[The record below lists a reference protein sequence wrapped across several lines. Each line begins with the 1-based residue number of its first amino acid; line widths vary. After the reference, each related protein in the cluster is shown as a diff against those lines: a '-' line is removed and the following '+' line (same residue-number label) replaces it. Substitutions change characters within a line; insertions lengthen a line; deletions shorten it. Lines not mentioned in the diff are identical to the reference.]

1 MPKKRRSAA
10 GGSRAGASTPPRSAR
25 VAPSRAE
32 TSEPQTAAATRA
44 TAVMWIALALLVL
57 ARAAL
62 AFVPS
67 MAAWGLNL
75 QRFLP
80 GWTWA
85 LWALGALAL
94 IPAFG
99 RRLEP
104 WLTGAGRAIER
115 SPGFA
120 TFVAIVVAVV
130 LVSLFPDRVRF
141 VGDFLIR
148 QGTVQEAVKPSLI
161 YPQALPLDV
170 LLHYTIP
177 RLTTDLGL
185 ADANGAARWIGA
197 IDAALLAGLAIAFVR
212 ALALRGAQAAA
223 CAGVVWFGGYV
234 GLYTGFG
241 KAFAEECVV
250 AAALGTF
257 GVQVVRTGRGLWP
270 FGIALALGITLHRSA
285 LAFVPAALLVW
296 ALWFFLHGRGAKT
309 RTSSLLA
316 VALPVVTLAI
326 MLPRI
331 IQIVRRFDSV
341 HFRPYTVVH
350 EGPIAAA
357 FAGAR
362 PWDMLGLVTMLSPL
376 AIATPFV
383 LAWLGGASIKRRE
396 LWVLAALAL
405 PLLVAMPFIHPAQGM
420 FRDWDD
426 FAALAVTL
434 SLVTAWTLGEAL
446 RGASSRAWLAAA
458 VMLGAAVP
466 TTGWLVHH
474 ADVERGLA
482 RVTAFM
488 NEPPART
495 DDERAT
501 TFDYLGSRNENLG
514 HYEAAADAFAHAAQ
528 YAPSPRL
535 LLLWGILASR
545 AGRVDEAQTAF
556 RSLVV
561 KDSTSVPGWMGL
573 AAASFRLHQY
583 AEARHAA
590 ERVLVLD
597 PQNPQPR
604 EVLAAIDR
612 MTGGRD
618 STR

>member
-1 MPKKRRSAA
+1 M
-10 GGSRAGASTPPRSAR
+10 
-25 VAPSRAE
+25 
-32 TSEPQTAAATRA
+32 
-44 TAVMWIALALLVL
+44 
-57 ARAAL
+57 
-62 AFVPS
+62 
-67 MAAWGLNL
+67 
-75 QRFLP
+75 
-80 GWTWA
+80 
-85 LWALGALAL
+85 GALAL

-120 TFVAIVVAVV
+120 TFAAIVIGVV

-177 RLTTDLGL
+177 RMTTDLGL

-212 ALALRGAQAAA
+212 ALALRGASAAA
-223 CAGVVWFGGYV
+223 CATVVWFGGYV

-270 FGIALALGITLHRSA
+270 FGIALALGITLHRSV

-296 ALWFFLHGRGAKT
+296 ALWFFLHGREAKT

-316 VALPVVTLAI
+316 IALPVVTLAI

-362 PWDMLGLVTMLSPL
+362 PGHAGPRHALSPL

-383 LAWLGGASIKRRE
+383 LAWLGGSAIKRRD
-396 LWVLAALAL
+396 LCAAALACRCSSRCRSFTRRR
-405 PLLVAMPFIHPAQGM
+405 AC
-420 FRDWDD
+420 
-426 FAALAVTL
+426 FATGTTSRRSRSA
-434 SLVTAWTLGEAL
+434 SLVTAWTSARL
-446 RGASSRAWLAAA
+446 RGASARAWPAAAA
-458 VMLGAAVP
+458 VMLGVMP
-466 TTGWLVHH
+466 
-474 ADVERGLA
+474 R
-482 RVTAFM
+482 
-488 NEPPART
+488 PARSSIT
-495 DDERAT
+495 PTSSA
-501 TFDYLGSRNENLG
+501 GSR
-514 HYEAAADAFAHAAQ
+514 A
-528 YAPSPRL
+528 SPH
-535 LLLWGILASR
+535 S
-545 AGRVDEAQTAF
+545 
-556 RSLVV
+556 
-561 KDSTSVPGWMGL
+561 
-573 AAASFRLHQY
+573 
-583 AEARHAA
+583 
-590 ERVLVLD
+590 
-597 PQNPQPR
+597 
-604 EVLAAIDR
+604 
-612 MTGGRD
+612 
-618 STR
+618 